1 MPTAARHVI
10 GPGIAT
16 ALALGPAAW
25 FATQQATYWLAYRP
39 CGIVRPTVMLLIDVL
54 GLAATVVGAFL
65 CWRPWRLPVAAPHPA
80 SRAERNFA
88 AGLGFTL
95 CCLFAVAIVW
105 QGLATFFLSGCER

>member
-10 GPGIAT
+10 SPGIGT
-16 ALALGPAAW
+16 GLALGPAAW
-25 FATQQATYWLAYRP
+25 FLTQQGSYDLASKP
-39 CGIVRPTVMLLIDVL
+39 CGFVPTTVVLLVKLL
-54 GLAATVVGAFL
+54 GLAAAAIGAAL
-65 CWRPWRLPVAAPHPA
+65 CWRSWRLPVAAPGPA